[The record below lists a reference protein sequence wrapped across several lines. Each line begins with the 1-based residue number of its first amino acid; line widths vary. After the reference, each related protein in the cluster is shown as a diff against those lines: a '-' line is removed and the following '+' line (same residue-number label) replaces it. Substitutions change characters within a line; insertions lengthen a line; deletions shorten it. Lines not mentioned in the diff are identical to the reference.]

1 VLIAVHDRPLFD
13 YLALELSPA
22 FSGDELITIELAKSG
37 DDHSWYTTD
46 RRAFEPDNRCQA
58 DSRLNRASPS
68 LRFVGSS
75 NPRMTGIQ
83 CRVPARLRHL
93 VAAT

>member
-1 VLIAVHDRPLFD
+1 MDEVHIAQFGALLRTLSKEHRRQVLIAVHDRPLFD

-46 RRAFEPDNRCQA
+46 RRAFEPDTA
-58 DSRLNRASPS
+58 VKP
-68 LRFVGSS
+68 
-75 NPRMTGIQ
+75 I
-83 CRVPARLRHL
+83 
-93 VAAT
+93 AA